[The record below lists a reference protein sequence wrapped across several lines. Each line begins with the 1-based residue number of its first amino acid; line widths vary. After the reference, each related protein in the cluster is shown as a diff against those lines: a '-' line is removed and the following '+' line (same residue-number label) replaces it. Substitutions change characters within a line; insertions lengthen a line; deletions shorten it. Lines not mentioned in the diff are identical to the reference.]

1 MFSYRDAKEIGQIV
15 RDLIDKRQRADR
27 LLLERRANLTDLGRA
42 QELKNEYD
50 ELMFKAVDMS
60 QIRKHLTQQ
69 QATTLE
75 QLKHA

>member
-60 QIRKHLTQQ
+60 QTRKHLTQQ